1 MKVKVKRVFFDDNG
15 LHKVGEVVEVSAFD
29 ADLMEHDAEEV
40 KADARKTKKGVAIKR

>member
-29 ADLMEHDAEEV
+29 ADLMEDAEEV